1 MINRIDYITL
11 LNETPDGLYLIPKN
25 QRTYEVCLY
34 AVRKCGFNLY
44 EVPASHKTYEV
55 CLEAINNTDGVVI
68 GMVPVEHRTYELCL
82 IACGK
87 RGQFLEFVPPEHLD
101 EQMYR
106 AAIESGDM
114 NALYFLPHDVVA
126 NLSND
131 YPDFFT

>member
-11 LNETPDGLYLIPKN
+11 LNETPEGLHLIPRDQK
-25 QRTYEVCLY
+25 TYDVCLY

-44 EVPASHKTYEV
+44 EVPSRHRTYEV
-55 CLEAINNTDGVVI
+55 CLEAIKNSDGI
-68 GMVPVEHRTYELCL
+68 VPEEHRTYELCL

-87 RGQFLEFVPPEHLD
+87 LGQVLEFVPPEHLD
-101 EQMYR
+101 EQIYR

-114 NALYFLPHDVVA
+114 NALYFLPHDIVA

>member
-1 MINRIDYITL
+1 MINRADYVNL
-11 LNETPDGLYLIPKN
+11 LNETPDGLHLIPRD
-25 QRTYEVCLY
+25 QRVYDVCLY

-44 EVPASHKTYEV
+44 EVPSRHRTYEV
-55 CLEAINNTDGVVI
+55 CLEAIKNSSGIVI
-68 GMVPVEHRTYELCL
+68 AIVPMEHRTYELCL
-82 IACGK
+82 IACSK
-87 RGQFLEFVPPEHLD
+87 LGQVLEFVPQEHLD

-114 NALYFLPHDVVA
+114 NTLYFLPHDVVA